1 MFYYFMRSL
10 FYLYFNIFYSL
21 KYEGLENVPPGG
33 PYIICSNHTSWFD
46 PPLLGCLVTG
56 RQEINFMAKEEL
68 FKIFLLGP
76 LLNKLKAF
84 PVKRNTADRRAIRR
98 ALQVLED
105 GEILGLFPEGTRVQ
119 TGELGKPHHGA
130 ALIALKSK
138 KPILPVA
145 IQWPPGPFQ
154 PVKINV
160 GALIY
165 FTEGGKIRG
174 NVLEKTSVQIM
185 DEIRKLL

>member
-1 MFYYFMRSL
+1 M
-10 FYLYFNIFYSL
+10 
-21 KYEGLENVPPGG
+21 ENVPPRG

-56 RQEINFMAKEEL
+56 RQKINFMAKEEL
-68 FKIFLLGP
+68 FKIFLIGP
-76 LLNKLKAF
+76 LFKKLNAF
-84 PVKRNTADRRAIRR
+84 PVKRDTADRKAIRR

-105 GEILGLFPEGTRVQ
+105 GEILGLFPEGTRVR
-119 TGELGKPHHGA
+119 TGELGEPYHGA
-130 ALIALKSK
+130 ALIALKSG
-138 KPILPVA
+138 KPVLPVA
-145 IQWPPGPFQ
+145 IQWPPRPFQ

-165 FTEGGKIRG
+165 FSEGGKIRG
-174 NVLEKTSVQIM
+174 NVLEKTSAQIM